1 MRSIVSVF
9 FSFIF
14 LLLIAAPSLV
24 LIVEDSLDISF
35 IIDINE
41 EENTEKK
48 SKKNLELDVFH
59 KSDLVETCINPE
71 NKHIPEYYFR
81 SYGKLYKKLH
91 SPPPEQV

>member
-1 MRSIVSVF
+1 MRSIISLF

-24 LIVEDSLDISF
+24 LVVENSYGISI

-41 EENTEKK
+41 EENTEKE
-48 SKKNLELDVFH
+48 SKNNLEIDVFQTH
-59 KSDLVETCINPE
+59 GITETYLDSE
-71 NKHIPEYYFR
+71 NRIISEYYFR

-91 SPPPEQV
+91 SPPPEQA